1 MSHTIE
7 LISEFGIILLLFLV
21 GLELSLDKI
30 KELGTTAF
38 VAGGVQMGGTALGGG
53 LLAGAFGI
61 PVVEAIMFSSTVV
74 VVKMLEKRGDLD
86 APYGQIAMGVLLVQD
101 LVVVM
106 VLTLVAG
113 LAGPGALAWADVAW
127 GLGQAFVGMGL
138 LGGLIAAAARYVL
151 PPAIRWISGMTEG
164 LFIWSLFWCFLV
176 VLGAEALRLSP
187 ELGAFLAGIAL
198 AQLPQCHELR
208 HRVHPLMNFFIIVFF
223 VTLGLQMELGAALAR
238 WPLALALTAFVMVVK
253 PLLLVTVLPR
263 LGHGEETSFRA
274 GLSLAQISEFS
285 LIFGALAV
293 SSGLIDEALLSVITL
308 VGLLT
313 FALSAFLLLYN
324 DRLYAAVQPYRP
336 LAWLGARQEAPE
348 PPPDGLRGHV
358 IVVGMNTLGR
368 CLVDQLT
375 AAGETVV
382 AVDTDPEKLA
392 SLSVHTVHGNAVH
405 ETTREAADWGHAT
418 LIVSSLS
425 IEGTNNLLAYH
436 ARRAGGPCS
445 IHAFDRTS
453 EDTLRDRGVRCVCGD
468 GRDRSVLLEA
478 GGAQARV
485 VVSLLRDPRSVGPL
499 LDYVGDT
506 VPILVRVF
514 EDHEAAWV
522 EAQGGTPVRFA
533 HAAGDAFMNWFQ
545 QTRSTAQ
552 DEPMSPSP

>member
-1 MSHTIE
+1 MIEFELLNSLGLMLLAALGVTVTVRVVRVPNIVAYIGAGLLLGPAFGLLEVSHTIE

-30 KELGTTAF
+30 KEVGTTAF

-53 LLAGAFGI
+53 LLAGAFGM
-61 PVVEAIMFSSTVV
+61 PVVEAVVVAVAIMFSSTVV
-74 VVKMLEKRGDLD
+74 VVKMLEKRADLD
-86 APYGQIAMGVLLVQD
+86 ASYGQIAVGVLLVQD

-106 VLTLVAG
+106 VLTFVAG
-113 LAGPGALAWADVAW
+113 LAGPGELAWADVVW
-127 GLGQAFVGMGL
+127 GLGQAFLGMAL

-151 PPAIRWISGMTEG
+151 PPAIRWISRMPEG

-176 VLGAEALRLSP
+176 VLGAEALHLSP

-208 HRVHPLMNFFIIVFF
+208 QRVHPLMNFFIIVFF

-238 WPLALALTAFVMVVK
+238 WPFALALTVFVMVVK
-253 PLLLVTVLPR
+253 PLLLVAVLPQ

-313 FALSAFLLLYN
+313 FALSAFLLLYS

-358 IVVGMNTLGR
+358 VVIGMNTLGR
-368 CLVDQLT
+368 CIVDRLSED
-375 AAGETVV
+375 GETVV

-392 SLSVHTVHGNAVH
+392 RLSVRTVHGNAIH
-405 ETTREAADWGHAT
+405 ETTRTAADWGDAR

-436 ARRAGGPCS
+436 ARRAGVPCS

-453 EDTLRDRGVRCVCGD
+453 EDSLRALGVD
-468 GRDRSVLLEA
+468 YLIRSKHEGARRLLHELESREVL
-478 GGAQARV
+478 
-485 VVSLLRDPRSVGPL
+485 S
-499 LDYVGDT
+499 
-506 VPILVRVF
+506 
-514 EDHEAAWV
+514 
-522 EAQGGTPVRFA
+522 
-533 HAAGDAFMNWFQ
+533 
-545 QTRSTAQ
+545 
-552 DEPMSPSP
+552 